1 MNVTELNYIFS
12 HCVAVAAF
20 WFLEE
25 ESVATL
31 GSGKLISILTAK
43 KKKGRLSPWSA
54 IMASITVILKSHPHE
69 QYFYLV
75 PYLQDKQSR

>member
-12 HCVAVAAF
+12 HYVAVAAF

-31 GSGKLISILTAK
+31 GLGKLISILTAK
-43 KKKGRLSPWSA
+43 KKGRLSPWSP